1 MKNFNFDSAE
11 IEFTLKSTDSKKQ
24 STVKRKNGLEVFN
37 KINNGVNAI
46 TLDDNSQLKMDITQ
60 LKIQLEQTNDE
71 LLDFK
76 KKYQEFQLETETN
89 EKFRNQQV
97 EKLRKKVDYLLKMSF
112 SKSFDED
119 HDQSEQIIK
128 F

>member
-1 MKNFNFDSAE
+1 MNSE
-11 IEFTLKSTDSKKQ
+11 I
-24 STVKRKNGLEVFN
+24 R
-37 KINNGVNAI
+37 
-46 TLDDNSQLKMDITQ
+46 Q

-71 LLDFK
+71 LLDLK

-97 EKLRKKVDYLLKMSF
+97 EKLKKKVDYLLRMSF

-119 HDQSEQIIK
+119 HDHSEQIIK

>member
-1 MKNFNFDSAE
+1 MDSDE
-11 IEFTLKSTDSKKQ
+11 INFTLKSTDSNKQ
-24 STVKRKNGLEVFN
+24 STVKRKNGVEFF
-37 KINNGVNAI
+37 KNNDNANG
-46 TLDDNSQLKMDITQ
+46 DENDSSQLKSEIKNLRLQ
-60 LKIQLEQTNDE
+60 LIQMNDE

-76 KKYQEFQLETETN
+76 KKYQEFQLEIETN
-89 EKFRNQQV
+89 EKIRNQQV

-112 SKSFDED
+112 SNTFSKSLDED